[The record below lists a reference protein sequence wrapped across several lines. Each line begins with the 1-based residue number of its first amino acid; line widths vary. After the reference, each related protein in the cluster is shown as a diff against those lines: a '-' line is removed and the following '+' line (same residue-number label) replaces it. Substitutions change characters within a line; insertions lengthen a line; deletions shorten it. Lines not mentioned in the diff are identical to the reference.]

1 VAEAST
7 GHYRIDEGS
16 NSLTPVFFNNFRKK
30 TSSSALIVAD
40 HPRFQRKKKG
50 TKRPMLRNH
59 YQTSYFPFLS
69 MFG

>member
-40 HPRFQRKKKG
+40 HPRFQRKKKVQKG
-50 TKRPMLRNH
+50 PC
-59 YQTSYFPFLS
+59 
-69 MFG
+69 